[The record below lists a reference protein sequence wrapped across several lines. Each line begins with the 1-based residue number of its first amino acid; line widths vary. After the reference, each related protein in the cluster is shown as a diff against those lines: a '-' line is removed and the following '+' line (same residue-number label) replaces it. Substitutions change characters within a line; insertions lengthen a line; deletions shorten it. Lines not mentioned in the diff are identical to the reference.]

1 MISKNRSQTL
11 IIVAAIIVIFGII
24 WGVMAGIGQPG
35 TKEQIQKGEQIKE
48 GSVAP
53 YYNTKPP
60 TSGAYYPS
68 AASCKIHDTELP
80 VPQFVHNL
88 RNGNIVLLYKRAI
101 DSTTWGKVRTL
112 QDTLAKNG
120 WFLAAPYE
128 NMPKMIS
135 VVAWGW
141 HLDLDEYD
149 EKQIVEFYE
158 AHKGKGVESIPCIVE
173 KLVPSEAKMSAPGEL
188 SVTAIPVK

>member
-1 MISKNRSQTL
+1 MSSKNRSQTL
-11 IIVAAIIVIFGII
+11 VIVAAIIVVFSII
-24 WGVMAGIGQPG
+24 WGVMAGVGQPG
-35 TKEQIQKGEQIKE
+35 TKEQIQKSEQIKE

-80 VPQFVHNL
+80 VSQFVHNL

-128 NMPKMIS
+128 NMPKKIS

-149 EKQIVEFYE
+149 EKQILEFYE
-158 AHKGKGVESIPCIVE
+158 AHKEKGMERVPCIVE
-173 KLVPSEAKMSAPGEL
+173 
-188 SVTAIPVK
+188 